1 MQNETTLFLPCQV
14 DGQVTGE
21 KLTAYTAT
29 PEAIHGTSH
38 VAITPSHRL
47 LRGHS
52 ALKEAFQKAL
62 VPGRG
67 ESASRGQDGGEYVSP
82 WDSVSRSSQSFV
94 SVILCDGSFTLAW
107 LFMFFILKHE
117 L

>member
-1 MQNETTLFLPCQV
+1 MAGEHSSPEGGVKNEATLFFPRQV

-21 KLTAYTAT
+21 KLTAYTTT

-52 ALKEAFQKAL
+52 ALTGAFRKAL

-67 ESASRGQDGGEYVSP
+67 EPAGRGQDGGEGVSHG
-82 WDSVSRSSQSFV
+82 DSVSRSPRV
-94 SVILCDGSFTLAW
+94 CPLCDWSPTLA
-107 LFMFFILKHE
+107 
-117 L
+117 